1 MNIWQHQKRLIELIK
16 PLGVTVTDNILVP
29 YPTRFPFIAVDADAA
44 HVTTYEG
51 GTLAPQVFRFDIYVV
66 TALKDH
72 GERLPLA
79 RLETAKLADQ
89 IIKIPRLYASE
100 LSYGEDV
107 LGTTRCSLALIKCS
121 FPYA

>member
-1 MNIWQHQKRLIELIK
+1 MTIYDHQKRLLEHIK
-16 PLGVTVTDNILVP
+16 QLGHHVTDNILVP
-29 YPTRFPFIAVDADAA
+29 YPTKFPFIAVDADAA
-44 HVTTYEG
+44 HVQTYEG
-51 GTLAPQVFRFDIYVV
+51 GTLAPQIFRFDIYVV

-72 GERLPLA
+72 GDRLPLA
-79 RLETAKLADQ
+79 RYETAKIADQ

-107 LGTTRCSLALIKCS
+107 LGTTRCSVALIKCS